1 MHYMYGE
8 DTLKEGLKTYFAKYS
23 FKNTELKD
31 FVQELATAAKTTGVV
46 KDEKEMLDW
55 SATWLQTAGAA
66 ELELDVKETTGK
78 IESIK
83 MR

>member
-1 MHYMYGE
+1 
-8 DTLKEGLKTYFAKYS
+8 
-23 FKNTELKD
+23 
-31 FVQELATAAKTTGVV
+31 
-46 KDEKEMLDW
+46 MLDW

-66 ELELDVKETTGK
+66 ELELDVKETNGK